1 MHARGAGWALASCAH
16 ARHPRIVW
24 LNFDTPLVRRAPFPL
39 DRLPSQTQVVLL
51 FFDASHYWL
60 FVLLSFAQ
68 LCACAVTSRA
78 FSSAATWRL
87 NSALFVVALKLT
99 RFSGGA
105 FRALFDFIFCSFASQ
120 LARLGRSLLCWHS
133 ELRTRLSSSPERL
146 LLSTLL
152 LLTKPNKTSSKSEI
166 VLKARVLFCYGV
178 IMLSCIL
185 LSQIV
190 WVHNECI
197 IKPVCLKIDVFV
209 IL

>member
-16 ARHPRIVW
+16 ARQRRIVW
-24 LNFDTPLVRRAPFPL
+24 LNFDTPLVRRAPFPP

-105 FRALFDFIFCSFASQ
+105 FRALFDFIFWVLLRRNLLASG
-120 LARLGRSLLCWHS
+120 ARFCVDILSS
-133 ELRTRLSSSPERL
+133 ELDWVRL
-146 LLSTLL
+146 L
-152 LLTKPNKTSSKSEI
+152 N
-166 VLKARVLFCYGV
+166 VCYSLV
-178 IMLSCIL
+178 ADETT
-185 LSQIV
+185 Q
-190 WVHNECI
+190 
-197 IKPVCLKIDVFV
+197 FF
-209 IL
+209 